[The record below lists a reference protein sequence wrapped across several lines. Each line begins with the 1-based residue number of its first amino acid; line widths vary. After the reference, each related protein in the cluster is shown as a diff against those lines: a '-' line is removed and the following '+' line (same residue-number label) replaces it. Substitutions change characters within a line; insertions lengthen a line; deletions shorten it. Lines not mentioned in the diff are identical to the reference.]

1 MNYNKSLILTWIL
14 FSCILIIENVVI
26 PMQAYVFVRL
36 TKSWMLWLT
45 CIWVWVMLW
54 YWIRWSMIKKNFDD
68 DEENFNF

>member
-1 MNYNKSLILTWIL
+1 MNYNKPLILTWIL

-54 YWIRWSMIKKNFDD
+54 YWIRGAMIKKNFDD
-68 DEENFNF
+68 EEENFNF